1 MRVLALLLVLLT
13 ATLRSAAQ
21 TPEPPIFLLRDDGVL
36 YMRTGT
42 QTGEADVYIDF
53 SRLATPPDNGEESLR
68 FAEVFAAMGTT
79 ILSVSAPVSVA
90 IGPDGE
96 ARMPVLRSATLD
108 PVTGILTVR
117 LRTAQDLILTFTGGV
132 LTGFERADG
141 GQPELALVYPND
153 LGLDDTTGLYASIDG
168 TLVALPVKGWVYPV
182 PTPIGEDGRIVYTS
196 VIFEEIEGINT
207 RIDRMVLIDT
217 ATFSVTLLVE
227 DHVVLEG
234 EIRPTADGSSLLYT
248 AYSDETGA
256 AVWKV
261 GLDGL
266 TPPDLLVD
274 GLMFWADAGN
284 FILPT
289 FTEVT
294 AETFT
299 ISTFGL
305 DWSGEE
311 PRDLGELLTYSLDGE
326 LLGTAPKP
334 TPAP

>member
-1 MRVLALLLVLLT
+1 MRHVATVLLILTT
-13 ATLRSAAQ
+13 AVAAAAQ
-21 TPEPPIFLLRDDGVL
+21 TPEAPIFLLRDDGVL
-36 YMRTGT
+36 YVDTGAEV
-42 QTGEADVYIDF
+42 GEADVFVALSSLDPTAGDDPEQILFAQVYAGLGA
-53 SRLATPPDNGEESLR
+53 SLYRVTPP
-68 FAEVFAAMGTT
+68 
-79 ILSVSAPVSVA
+79 ISVA
-90 IGPDGE
+90 RRADGSYTLPTLESAAPDLE
-96 ARMPVLRSATLD
+96 TRALN
-108 PVTGILTVR
+108 VR
-117 LRTAQDLILTFTGGV
+117 LRTAEGLRLSFSDGV
-132 LTGFERADG
+132 LTGFERSDG
-141 GQPELALVYPND
+141 EAPELGLVYPNA
-153 LGLDDTTGLYASIDG
+153 LGLDDKTGLYASIDG
-168 TLVALPVKGWVYPV
+168 ALVRLPVEGWVYPI

-196 VIFEEIEGINT
+196 VIFEKIDGINT
-207 RIDRMVLIDT
+207 RIDRLYVLDP
-217 ATFSVTLLVE
+217 ATFAVKKLVE

-234 EIRPTADGSSLLYT
+234 DMVLMPDGATLLYT

-266 TPPDLLVD
+266 TPPELLVR

-289 FTEVT
+289 FTEIT

-311 PRDLGELLTYSLDGE
+311 PRELGELLTYSLDGE

>member
-1 MRVLALLLVLLT
+1 MRLIAALLLILT
-13 ATLRSAAQ
+13 TAAVAGAQ

-36 YMRTGT
+36 YVDTGAEV
-42 QTGEADVYIDF
+42 GEADVF
-53 SRLATPPDNGEESLR
+53 VALSSLAATADADPERILFAQVYAGLGEALYRVTP
-68 FAEVFAAMGTT
+68 
-79 ILSVSAPVSVA
+79 PVSVA
-90 IGPDGE
+90 RRADGSYTLPTLESAAPDLE
-96 ARMPVLRSATLD
+96 TRALN
-108 PVTGILTVR
+108 VR
-117 LRTAQDLILTFTGGV
+117 IRTAEGLILSFSGGV
-132 LTGFERADG
+132 LAGFERADG
-141 GQPELALVYPND
+141 EAPELALVYPNE
-153 LGLDDTTGLYASIDG
+153 LGLDDTTGLYASVDG

-182 PTPIGEDGRIVYTS
+182 PTPVGEDGLSVYTS
-196 VIFEEIEGINT
+196 VSFEEVDGGET

-234 EIRPTADGSSLLYT
+234 EIRPTSDGSALLYT

-266 TPPDLLVD
+266 TQPELLV
-274 GLMFWADAGN
+274 GRLMFWADAGN

-305 DWSGEE
+305 HFSEGAAQELG
-311 PRDLGELLTYSLDGE
+311 DLRTYTLDGE